1 MTDLQI
7 DQIISAL
14 IGRRDKHVLAV
25 TRNYERKRPGDPLP
39 PVLATTGQ
47 MRRFRSLGLVTKRP
61 GQEKV
66 LVKDAEHVLTEKGRI
81 IADVINDRFTLA
93 LAIPSSR

>member
-14 IGRRDKHVLAV
+14 TGRRDKHVLAV
-25 TRNYERKRPGDPLP
+25 TRNYERRQPNDPLP

-47 MRRFRSLGLVTKRP
+47 MRRFRRLGLATKRA
-61 GQEKV
+61 GHEKAPV
-66 LVKDAEHVLTEKGRI
+66 QDAEHVLTEKGRI

-93 LAIPSSR
+93 LAIPSRS